1 MDDKYPT
8 ATGEDAG
15 RPASSLIHRTD
26 LVLGAL
32 IIGIAGF
39 LYYATSTFGE
49 VAPLLQQGITPAFF
63 PRIILG
69 FIIALSLFLP
79 FEHIMHARQ
88 GKSLDKDREQRI
100 KPITFIT
107 ALFLMTLLV
116 IMPHLGT
123 IPTMVL
129 SCALFPILWG
139 ERRFG
144 VIALY
149 AVGFPVLV
157 SILFFKILKV
167 IPIPG
172 VIGYIFR

>member
-8 ATGEDAG
+8 GKGEDAG

-32 IIGIAGF
+32 IVGIAAF
-39 LYYATSTFGE
+39 LYYATSTFEE

-63 PRIILG
+63 PRLVLG

-88 GKSLDKDREQRI
+88 GKSLDKDRKQRI

-107 ALFLMTLLV
+107 ALFLMMVLI

-123 IPTMVL
+123 ILTMVL

-139 ERRFG
+139 ERRFI
-144 VIALY
+144 VISLY
-149 AVGFPVLV
+149 AIGFPAFV
-157 SILFFKILKV
+157 SILFFKFLKV

>member
-1 MDDKYPT
+1 MDDKHPT
-8 ATGEDAG
+8 DTGEDAG
-15 RPASSLIHRTD
+15 RSASSLIHRTD

-32 IIGIAGF
+32 IIGVSGF

-116 IMPHLGT
+116 IMPYLGT

-129 SCALFPILWG
+129 SCALFPLLWG

>member
-8 ATGEDAG
+8 GRGEDG
-15 RPASSLIHRTD
+15 VRPASSLIHRTD
-26 LVLGAL
+26 LVLAAI
-32 IIGIAGF
+32 IIGIGGL
-39 LYYATSTFGE
+39 LYYATSTFEE

-144 VIALY
+144 AIALY
-149 AVGFPVLV
+149 AVGFPAFV
-157 SILFFKILKV
+157 SILFFKFLKV

-172 VIGYIFR
+172 IIGYIFR

>member
-15 RPASSLIHRTD
+15 HPASSFIHRTD
-26 LVLGAL
+26 LVLAAL
-32 IIGIAGF
+32 IIGVSGF
-39 LYYATSTFGE
+39 LYYATSSFGE

-69 FIIALSLFLP
+69 FIITLSLFLP

-116 IMPHLGT
+116 IMPYLGT

>member
-8 ATGEDAG
+8 ARREDAG

-26 LVLGAL
+26 LVLGAI

>member
-1 MDDKYPT
+1 MDDKHPT
-8 ATGEDAG
+8 ATREDAG
-15 RPASSLIHRTD
+15 HPASSLIHRTD
-26 LVLGAL
+26 LVLAAL

-49 VAPLLQQGITPAFF
+49 VAPLLLQGITPAFF
-63 PRIILG
+63 PRLILG

-88 GKSLDKDREQRI
+88 GKSLDEDRALLI

-107 ALFLMTLLV
+107 ALFLMTVLV
-116 IMPHLGT
+116 IMPYLGT

-139 ERRFG
+139 ERRYI

>member
-1 MDDKYPT
+1 MDDKQPN
-8 ATGEDAG
+8 APGEGAG
-15 RPASSLIHRTD
+15 HSAPSLIHRTD
-26 LVLGAL
+26 LALGAL
-32 IIGIAGF
+32 IIGVSGF

-79 FEHIMHARQ
+79 FEHIIHARQ
-88 GKSLDKDREQRI
+88 GKNLDEDRERRI

-107 ALFLMTLLV
+107 ALFLMTLLL
-116 IMPHLGT
+116 IMPYLGT

-139 ERRFG
+139 ERRF
-144 VIALY
+144 VAIALY
-149 AVGFPVLV
+149 AIGFPAFV
-157 SILFFKILKV
+157 SILFFKFLKV

>member
-8 ATGEDAG
+8 GRGEDAG

-26 LVLGAL
+26 LVLAAL

-63 PRIILG
+63 PRLVLG

>member
-1 MDDKYPT
+1 MDDKHPN
-8 ATGEDAG
+8 APGEGAG
-15 RPASSLIHRTD
+15 RPAPSLIHRTD

-32 IIGIAGF
+32 IIGIAGL
-39 LYYATSTFGE
+39 LYYATSTFEE

-63 PRIILG
+63 PRMILV

-79 FEHIMHARQ
+79 FEHIIHARQ
-88 GKSLDKDREQRI
+88 GKSLDKARERRI

-107 ALFLMTLLV
+107 ALFLMTVLV

-139 ERRFG
+139 ERRFI
-144 VIALY
+144 VIGLY
-149 AVGFPVLV
+149 AVGFPVFV
-157 SILFFKILKV
+157 SILFFKFLKV

>member
-8 ATGEDAG
+8 GRGEDSG

-26 LVLGAL
+26 LVLAA
-32 IIGIAGF
+32 IIVGIAGF

-63 PRIILG
+63 PRLVLG

-144 VIALY
+144 AIALY
-149 AVGFPVLV
+149 AVGFPALV

>member
-15 RPASSLIHRTD
+15 HPASSFIHRTD
-26 LVLGAL
+26 LVLAAL
-32 IIGIAGF
+32 IIGVSGF

-79 FEHIMHARQ
+79 FEHIIHARQ

-107 ALFLMTLLV
+107 ALFLMTVLV

-129 SCALFPILWG
+129 ACALFPILWG

-149 AVGFPVLV
+149 AVGFPALV

>member
-1 MDDKYPT
+1 MDDKHPT

-15 RPASSLIHRTD
+15 HPASSFIHRTD
-26 LVLGAL
+26 LVLAAI

-39 LYYATSTFGE
+39 LYYATSSFGE

-69 FIIALSLFLP
+69 FIITLSLFLP

-88 GKSLDKDREQRI
+88 GKSLDDDRALRI

-107 ALFLMTLLV
+107 ALFLMTVLV
-116 IMPHLGT
+116 IMPYLGT

-129 SCALFPILWG
+129 SCALFPLLWG

-149 AVGFPVLV
+149 AIGFPALV
-157 SILFFKILKV
+157 SIMFFKILKV

-172 VIGYIFR
+172 IIGYIFR

>member
-8 ATGEDAG
+8 GRGEDSG

-26 LVLGAL
+26 LVLAAI

-88 GKSLDKDREQRI
+88 GKSLDKDRERRI

-144 VIALY
+144 AIALY
-149 AVGFPVLV
+149 AVGFPALV